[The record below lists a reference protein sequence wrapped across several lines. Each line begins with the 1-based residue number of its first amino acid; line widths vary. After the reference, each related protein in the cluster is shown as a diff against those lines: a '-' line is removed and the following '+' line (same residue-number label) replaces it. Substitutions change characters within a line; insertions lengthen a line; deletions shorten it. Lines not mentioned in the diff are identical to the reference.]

1 MFPWKSGFNLPALKI
16 FISVQSDKA
25 TVAWHKAFMGYAKK
39 GQLSATTTPLLLP
52 LPLQVHIN
60 RNGFLFLDT
69 AVLLLQLP
77 FTLSS
82 KSWVFLLL
90 LSDKACFIAPPFK
103 AKINCLLFLYLC
115 FDPRQVKK
123 GKKHSR

>member
-1 MFPWKSGFNLPALKI
+1 
-16 FISVQSDKA
+16 
-25 TVAWHKAFMGYAKK
+25 MGYAKK

-82 KSWVFLLL
+82 KSCVFLLL
-90 LSDKACFIAPPFK
+90 LSDKACLIAPPFK

-123 GKKHSR
+123 GKKALEIGDPKRFISQQKHRIIKLIIKLHHRQPCI